1 MIERR
6 GYFDRPNGTDHWG
19 LISPPHVTNPQGGG
33 GREGTKTVS
42 IFPPFFSHR
51 LPTVYHPHQFFLSI
65 SPHQLYS
72 NPPPLHKVPGRAA
85 EKPTHEIVMEFP
97 SSNYFLGALGVGWV
111 SPHFQLKRFHL
122 LYIAPP
128 PLSLVGRTYVRWAFS
143 GIQCLFVS
151 LSRPP
156 PPSLPGYL
164 YRLPELPP
172 GGNNVEGV
180 KIVLAPLLGESNI
193 PPSAFLE
200 ATIFAPE

>member
-1 MIERR
+1 
-6 GYFDRPNGTDHWG
+6 
-19 LISPPHVTNPQGGG
+19 
-33 GREGTKTVS
+33 
-42 IFPPFFSHR
+42 
-51 LPTVYHPHQFFLSI
+51 
-65 SPHQLYS
+65 
-72 NPPPLHKVPGRAA
+72 
-85 EKPTHEIVMEFP
+85 MEFP

-111 SPHFQLKRFHL
+111 SPHFQLKRFHS

-156 PPSLPGYL
+156 PPSLAGYL

-172 GGNNVEGV
+172 GGNNVEGE
-180 KIVLAPLLGESNI
+180 KIVLAPLPGESNI